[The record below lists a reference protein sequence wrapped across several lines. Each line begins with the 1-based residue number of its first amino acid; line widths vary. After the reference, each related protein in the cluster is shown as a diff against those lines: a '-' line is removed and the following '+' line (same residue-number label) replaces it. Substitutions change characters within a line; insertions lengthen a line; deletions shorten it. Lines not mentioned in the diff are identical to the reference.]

1 MIFSYHFLL
10 LLLLFVFINA
20 NEQYHI
26 GIINHNIQWYIHCPQ
41 NNTRIINPPINDQPL
56 IPYQCPY
63 PSLSI
68 DILPIEV
75 DFTFI
80 CRLQSRLIWIIVDL
94 YQYDLWPWSINI
106 QQLNISIKLNQ
117 NIQIKDYK
125 RETTNYTNR
134 FIIINAFYIPFE
146 SFEILSNEKI
156 EISIKIN
163 QCSFYIT
170 DNSTWNDII
179 HKKCNSSESKTLYVQ
194 HSYCDF
200 FPNLIP
206 TETHHE
212 LQVEIFDDTTTHIPD
227 FNVILSVDEQQTIES
242 TTLFTDYHSILDEHH
257 RKLLSTLVIIR
268 KNWNLLIYIF
278 IFTIVILILLI
289 IFFITQS
296 NYRRCLGIYTFD
308 KNFKTK
314 ENLISIR
321 QLALVDDFEEK
332 YSNITE
338 CILDV
343 DKTGT
348 NLLCRCNSNNCTL
361 KWKTAENLNQKFY
374 LKHKLIKQYEYNNCI
389 IIIIMIMKYKWYKKT
404 YEKDDRS
411 FLANISCA
419 STNISNTEIDEFL
432 SSNPTYQ
439 SIISHGKNS
448 IIYRAWTT
456 EKDNLQHEKKLVAV
470 KVYHSQQY
478 KNIFENEV
486 QILRMIDH
494 SAIVNFISHG
504 WHDLCPYILLEYY
517 NLDSLNNYLHSHKLS
532 WSICYSFFASLLNAI
547 DYLHYEDLL
556 PNDYLT
562 SNRIRKPIIIHRDIK
577 SSNILI
583 KSNPTLSLCLSDFG
597 LAKILP
603 PILTPNDFIQIGT
616 YRYMAPELLELA
628 ITHTSDALCKV
639 DMYAVGL
646 VLWEI
651 VTQCQD
657 YSCSID
663 YQLPYAEYI
672 NTNEMNENKILDT
685 LHRIVVNERKRP
697 IIHRTINMNSKI
709 SDVLTIIED
718 CWKHEPESRINAR
731 PALYRLRHLE

>member
-1 MIFSYHFLL
+1 MFILLSISFFLFPL
-10 LLLLFVFINA
+10 NIQSLICPVYNVFN
-20 NEQYHI
+20 NETS
-26 GIINHNIQWYIHCPQ
+26 IINSCDKNF
-41 NNTRIINPPINDQPL
+41 
-56 IPYQCPY
+56 
-63 PSLSI
+63 SLC
-68 DILPIEV
+68 
-75 DFTFI
+75 T
-80 CRLQSRLIWIIVDL
+80 
-94 YQYDLWPWSINI
+94 
-106 QQLNISIKLNQ
+106 
-117 NIQIKDYK
+117 
-125 RETTNYTNR
+125 
-134 FIIINAFYIPFE
+134 
-146 SFEILSNEKI
+146 
-156 EISIKIN
+156 
-163 QCSFYIT
+163 YIT
-170 DNSTWNDII
+170 
-179 HKKCNSSESKTLYVQ
+179 
-194 HSYCDF
+194 
-200 FPNLIP
+200 
-206 TETHHE
+206 
-212 LQVEIFDDTTTHIPD
+212 
-227 FNVILSVDEQQTIES
+227 
-242 TTLFTDYHSILDEHH
+242 
-257 RKLLSTLVIIR
+257 
-268 KNWNLLIYIF
+268 
-278 IFTIVILILLI
+278 
-289 IFFITQS
+289 TQL

-308 KNFKTK
+308 KNLKTK
-314 ENLISIR
+314 NTLISIR

-343 DKTGT
+343 DKTGI

-361 KWKTAENLNQKFY
+361 KWKTAENLNQKIC
-374 LKHKLIKQYEYNNCI
+374 LKHKSIKQYEYNKWFLSLMIILFIAIIMFISI
-389 IIIIMIMKYKWYKKT
+389 IIIIIIIKYKWYKKR

-439 SIISHGKNS
+439 SIINHGKNS

-486 QILRMIDH
+486 QILRMIHH

-504 WHDLCPYILLEYY
+504 WHDLCPYIILEYY
-517 NLDSLNNYLHSHKLS
+517 DHDSLNNYLHSHKIS
-532 WSICYSFFASLLNAI
+532 WSICYSFLLSLMDAI
-547 DYLHYEDLL
+547 DYLHYEDLS

-562 SNRIRKPIIIHRDIK
+562 SNRIRKPIIIHRDMK
-577 SSNILI
+577 TSNILI
-583 KSNPTLSLCLSDFG
+583 KSKPTLSLCLSDFG

-628 ITHTSDALCKV
+628 ISHTSDALCKV
-639 DMYAVGL
+639 DMYAIGL
-646 VLWEI
+646 VMWEI

-657 YSCSID
+657 YPCSIG

-697 IIHRTINMNSKI
+697 IIHRTTNMNSKI